1 MSGARREPAASRCW
15 PSIPG
20 KTLFYISRLFGPMH
34 ELPDTVAIDV
44 VLLPPGPIMD
54 MAIGANRALLAG
66 NPDGGIRL
74 DRANCLPHISVAM
87 LPARSGDIPEINAK
101 VDRIARRCSPMAMTI
116 DAVAKHRSGTG
127 GTVSAFHILRAEIL
141 QLFHKTVM
149 NAVKPYQAPPAGPAM
164 FAGEASAPSVDCLL
178 RFPKT
183 SAYER
188 YSPHITLGFGDL
200 PEIIPGIDFP
210 VRFEAAKAA
219 VCHLGSHCTCRRVLA
234 EFDLGPRT
242 PAARGRAAR
251 R

>member
-1 MSGARREPAASRCW
+1 
-15 PSIPG
+15 
-20 KTLFYISRLFGPMH
+20 MH

-54 MAIGANRALLAG
+54 MAIGANRTLLAG
-66 NPDGGIRL
+66 NPGGGIRL
-74 DRANCLPHISVAM
+74 DRETCLPHVSVAM
-87 LPARSGDIPEINAK
+87 LPVRRGDIPEITSK

-116 DAVAKHRSGTG
+116 DAVAKYRSGTG
-127 GTVSAFHILRAEIL
+127 ETISAFHILRAEIL
-141 QLFHKTVM
+141 ALFHKTVM
-149 NAVKPYQAPPAGPAM
+149 NSVKPCTAPAAGPSM
-164 FAGEASAPSVDCLL
+164 FSGEVSASSVDYLL

-210 VRFEAAKAA
+210 VRFEATRAA
-219 VCHLGSHCTCRRVLA
+219 VCHLGNHCTCRRLLA
-234 EFDLGPRT
+234 GFDLGVRRS
-242 PAARGRAAR
+242 AAGGRAPR